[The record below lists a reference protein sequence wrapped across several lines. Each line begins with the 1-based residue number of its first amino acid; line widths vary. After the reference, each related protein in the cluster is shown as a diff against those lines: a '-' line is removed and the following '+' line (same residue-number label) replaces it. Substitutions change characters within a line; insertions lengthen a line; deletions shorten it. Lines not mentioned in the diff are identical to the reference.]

1 MNEPVFENSMFT
13 ADKDLHS
20 ECDNLLQ
27 MGTLADSTKL
37 QYTENRFIFNKFPSH
52 CNGCFYMQS
61 EK

>member
-27 MGTLADSTKL
+27 MGTLADSTEL
-37 QYTENRFIFNKFPSH
+37 QYTESIVNHTILIMLVQRI
-52 CNGCFYMQS
+52 
-61 EK
+61 